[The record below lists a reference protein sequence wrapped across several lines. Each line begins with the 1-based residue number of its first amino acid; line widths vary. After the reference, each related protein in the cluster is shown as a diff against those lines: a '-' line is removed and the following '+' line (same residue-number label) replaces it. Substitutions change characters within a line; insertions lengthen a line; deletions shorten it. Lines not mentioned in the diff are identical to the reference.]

1 MNPNILH
8 APMARRRFVA
18 LATALT
24 GLPIGTRLVHAQD
37 SVPDVERMDE
47 LVIDLAG
54 EPVTLDPAIAYAP
67 LDWSVVHAVFDAV
80 VGFDRDGDI
89 KPVAAESF
97 EVVDEKT
104 FEIVLREGM
113 TFHDGS
119 PVTSD
124 AVVRGMDHI
133 KGGESLV
140 KDLFATVDEVQRV
153 DDLTARIVCSEP
165 SPWLPAQMAAWHVL
179 LPDGVSPE
187 GLAESPVG
195 SGPYKL
201 EKWDRGNEIA
211 LERFEEY
218 QPAAVK
224 GAPIANTVRYHFVP
238 DATTRVS
245 NLLSGSTHLVD
256 SVPFDMLT
264 TLEQTDAEVVPQELV
279 GSAWIRIATDTEPF
293 DDVRVRQALNMAL
306 DISALPGAL
315 IYEQSFRLASIHP
328 GEASLGFDPAL
339 APYEYDPDA
348 AASLL
353 SDAGV
358 EEGLE
363 ATLEITANTQ
373 QSVAEALTAQWEEL
387 GLSVD
392 IEVSDYAA
400 FNANWADSSAP
411 VLKMATWSPL
421 YDPHTLLSLV
431 WASDG
436 VLSRYSNEDVDRL
449 IAEAA
454 VEPDRDARDELYQ
467 ELAGVMFEDAAGVWL
482 WNQVAVYGLSADVPA
497 WSSRPDE
504 WVLPLV
510 RE

>member
-1 MNPNILH
+1 MFSTTLRSPL
-8 APMARRRFVA
+8 PRRRFLR
-18 LATALT
+18 LAAGLA
-24 GLPIGTRLVHAQD
+24 GLPVGTRLVHGQD
-37 SVPDVERMDE
+37 ATPAVEPMDE
-47 LVIDLAG
+47 LVIDLDG
-54 EPVTLDPAIAYAP
+54 EPVTLDPAMAYAP

-89 KPVAAESF
+89 KPVAAASF
-97 EVVDEKT
+97 EVLDKTT

-124 AVVRGMDHI
+124 AIIRGMDHLQ
-133 KGGESLV
+133 GGDSLV
-140 KDLFATVDEVQRV
+140 KDLFGTVDDVQRI
-153 DDLTARIVCSEP
+153 DDLTARIVCGEP

-179 LPDGVSPE
+179 LPE
-187 GLAESPVG
+187 GATSESLAESPIG

-201 EKWDRGNEIA
+201 ATWDHGNEIV
-211 LERFEEY
+211 LERFADY
-218 QPAAVK
+218 QPAPIK
-224 GAPIANTVRYHFVP
+224 GTPIADTVRYHFVP

-264 TLEQTDAEVVPQELV
+264 TLEQTEATVVPQELV

-315 IYEQSFRLASIHP
+315 IYEQSYRLASIHP
-328 GEASLGFDPAL
+328 GAASMGFDPAL

-348 AASLL
+348 AKGLL
-353 SDAGV
+353 ADAGV
-358 EEGLE
+358 EDGLE
-363 ATLEITANTQ
+363 ATLEITGNTP
-373 QSVAEALTAQWEEL
+373 QSVAEALVAQWDEA
-387 GLSVD
+387 GISVD
-392 IEVSDYAA
+392 IEVADYAA
-400 FNANWADSSAP
+400 FNANWADPSAP

-436 VLSRYSNEDVDRL
+436 VLSRYSNEEVDRL
-449 IAEAA
+449 IDEAA
-454 VEPDRDARDELYQ
+454 VETNPDAREKLYQ

-482 WNQVAVYGLSADVPA
+482 WNQVAVYGLSSDVPA
-497 WSSRPDE
+497 WSSRPDA